1 MQTATEVKAD
11 STPNSINVWLKPLW
25 SAQPQR
31 SFMNMGHSTEAR
43 GEFEYPKLEEVV
55 LDIKDPTGEFIGTV
69 KIEWIGTNEQY
80 RLSVWNFSMDA
91 VKHCADVLQQLA
103 TPAMLKADV
112 AKVCTLLKS
121 LGFNDATPYQS
132 IEVGGAA

>member
-1 MQTATEVKAD
+1 MQAATEVKTESSFSPVNA
-11 STPNSINVWLKPLW
+11 WLKPLW

-43 GEFEYPKLEEVV
+43 SEFEYPKLEEVV
-55 LDIKDPTGEFIGTV
+55 LDIKDPTGEFIGTI

>member
-1 MQTATEVKAD
+1 MQAATEVITESSFSPVNA
-11 STPNSINVWLKPLW
+11 WLKPLW
-25 SAQPQR
+25 LTQPQR
-31 SFMNMGHSTEAR
+31 IFMNMGHSPEAR
-43 GEFEYPKLEEVV
+43 SEFEYPKLEELV
-55 LDIKDPTGEFIGTV
+55 LDVKDPTGEFIGTI

-112 AKVCTLLKS
+112 AKVCALLKS

-132 IEVGGAA
+132 NEVGGAA